1 MIEVNSLKKIYEV
14 KRREKFFSIKKEKI
28 EAVKNISLR
37 MEKGGIV
44 GLLGINGAGK
54 TTTIKMLTTLIEPT
68 EGTYTFD
75 GIDAIAHPDIVKRQ
89 INMIAGGERMIY
101 WKLTAYE
108 NLWYY
113 GQLYG
118 IENNLLKK
126 RIEELVKLVGLM
138 AVIPVFLCAS
148 LCWGAFMNACFLYSR
163 DSDFL
168 FTVLEEPMEIFAGVK
183 IPVNIFPQ
191 WARLISCIFPLTYV
205 LEALRQVTLNAAGIG
220 DMKKVFI
227 ISIIIILVLFSAT
240 LITIYVVERHMR
252 KTGNFILF

>member
-1 MIEVNSLKKIYEV
+1 MIEVNSLRKIYEV

-126 RIEELVKLVGLM
+126 GLKNSLSLSGLREKQ
-138 AVIPVFLCAS
+138 IFL
-148 LCWGAFMNACFLYSR
+148 LR
-163 DSDFL
+163 H
-168 FTVLEEPMEIFAGVK
+168 
-183 IPVNIFPQ
+183 FP
-191 WARLISCIFPLTYV
+191 R
-205 LEALRQVTLNAAGIG
+205 E
-220 DMKKVFI
+220 
-227 ISIIIILVLFSAT
+227 
-240 LITIYVVERHMR
+240 
-252 KTGNFILF
+252 

>member
-191 WARLISCIFPLTYV
+191 WARLISCIFPLTYA